1 MKGEY
6 EDIINMPHH
15 VSEKHPPMPMK
26 ERAAQFAPFAAI
38 SGHKEAIEETARE
51 TAERIELDEGEKALL
66 DEGLKRAAATGE
78 IVVITFFVSD
88 GKKPGGSYQT
98 LQGRI
103 KKVDEYEGVI
113 LMEDGIRINFED
125 IYGIEQI

>member
-103 KKVDEYEGVI
+103 KKVDEHEGVI

>member
-1 MKGEY
+1 
-6 EDIINMPHH
+6 MPHH